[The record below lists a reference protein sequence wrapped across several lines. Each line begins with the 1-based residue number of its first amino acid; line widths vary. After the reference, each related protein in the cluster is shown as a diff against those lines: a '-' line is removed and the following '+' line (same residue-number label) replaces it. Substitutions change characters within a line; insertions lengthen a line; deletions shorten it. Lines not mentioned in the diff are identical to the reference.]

1 MRLCAWYVCHSSH
14 YVMCQIHGIAR
25 YLHPWHYDIFQLI
38 YGHNAGTLEATLG
51 PRSWWDTKSSDSE
64 RPRETREEPLLVA
77 AVLVAILG
85 SSDPMPVD
93 LCNLKWVAFQFW
105 NLKKGATLKNSFS
118 TETVCLDAVQKV
130 EGFTLCRPCPIAV
143 RLMKEGIRVSKAWH
157 CHDSVRGSCSTHRG
171 SSAWSVSHAQ
181 KWSPRQTAG
190 GDRTGE
196 SLPSLDHDQ

>member
-1 MRLCAWYVCHSSH
+1 M
-14 YVMCQIHGIAR
+14 
-25 YLHPWHYDIFQLI
+25 IFFNWFMETML
-38 YGHNAGTLEATLG
+38 GLWLATLG

-85 SSDPMPVD
+85 FSDPMPVD
-93 LCNLKWVAFQFW
+93 LCNLKWVAFPFW
-105 NLKKGATLKNSFS
+105 NLKKGATLKKGRIWVSYSFS

-130 EGFTLCRPCPIAV
+130 EGFTLRRPWPNRCA
-143 RLMKEGIRVSKAWH
+143 LDETMGIRVSKAWH
-157 CHDSVRGSCSTHRG
+157 CHDSVRGSCSTHKVG
-171 SSAWSVSHAQ
+171 PAWSVSPAQ
-181 KWSPRQTAG
+181 SGRQDKRL